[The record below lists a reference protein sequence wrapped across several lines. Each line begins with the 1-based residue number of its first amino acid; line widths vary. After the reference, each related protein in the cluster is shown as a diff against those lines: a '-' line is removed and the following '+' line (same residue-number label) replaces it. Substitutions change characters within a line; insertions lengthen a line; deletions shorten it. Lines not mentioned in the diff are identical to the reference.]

1 MKKSVLF
8 VLFALI
14 SVAGFSQITG
24 WNAKVGMNFSNYTG
38 DLDLNAKVGFKLGGG
53 FEYAFT
59 DTWSL
64 QPSLF
69 LTSKGAKKD
78 GNSINA
84 MYLELPVMAAARFN
98 VADNTNLVVNAG
110 PYFACGI
117 AGKTK
122 FDLGNDTERK
132 VDTFGDD
139 ALKRFDA
146 GLGVGVALEFGR
158 IIAGLDGQFGLVD
171 VEKVGNPKNM
181 TSLLSWDISSDKKTL
196 KIQKAVAEDNSR
208 RLFYFMI
215 EKVISFIGYTIGMYS
230 QFTIGFLLI

>member
-53 FEYAFT
+53 FEYAFD

-78 GNSINA
+78 GSSINA
-84 MYLELPVMAAARFN
+84 MYLELPVR
-98 VADNTNLVVNAG
+98 
-110 PYFACGI
+110 
-117 AGKTK
+117 
-122 FDLGNDTERK
+122 
-132 VDTFGDD
+132 
-139 ALKRFDA
+139 
-146 GLGVGVALEFGR
+146 
-158 IIAGLDGQFGLVD
+158 Q
-171 VEKVGNPKNM
+171 
-181 TSLLSWDISSDKKTL
+181 SLT
-196 KIQKAVAEDNSR
+196 
-208 RLFYFMI
+208 
-215 EKVISFIGYTIGMYS
+215 
-230 QFTIGFLLI
+230 

>member
-53 FEYAFT
+53 FEYAFN

-84 MYLELPVMAAARFN
+84 MYLELPVM
-98 VADNTNLVVNAG
+98 
-110 PYFACGI
+110 ACGI

-181 TSLLSWDISSDKKTL
+181 NFSI
-196 KIQKAVAEDNSR
+196 V
-208 RLFYFMI
+208 
-215 EKVISFIGYTIGMYS
+215 VGYK
-230 QFTIGFLLI
+230 F

>member
-1 MKKSVLF
+1 MEVCKEELCESNEIHEDLLKIVDETLPEETELYDLAELFKVFGDSTRIRILF

-38 DLDLNAKVGFKLGGG
+38 DLDMNAKVGFKLGGG
-53 FEYAFT
+53 FEYAFD

-69 LTSKGAKKD
+69 LTGKGAKKD
-78 GNSINA
+78 ALTVNA
-84 MYLELPVMAAARFN
+84 YYLELPIMGAARFN

-122 FDLGNDTERK
+122 IAGESVKTFSDDG
-132 VDTFGDD
+132 VDF
-139 ALKRFDA
+139 KRFDA

-171 VEKVGNPKNM
+171 VQKLGNPKNM
-181 TSLLSWDISSDKKTL
+181 NFSI
-196 KIQKAVAEDNSR
+196 V
-208 RLFYFMI
+208 
-215 EKVISFIGYTIGMYS
+215 VGYK
-230 QFTIGFLLI
+230 L

>member
-1 MKKSVLF
+1 MRQRYLF
-8 VLFALI
+8 PGLERHAAGATRCTAGLAGADHPEPVTGPLEGGADPKPGRGYGDAAGGTGRVHPRP
-14 SVAGFSQITG
+14 SGTGAGGGGAGFG
-24 WNAKVGMNFSNYTG
+24 
-38 DLDLNAKVGFKLGGG
+38 
-53 FEYAFT
+53 YAFN

-171 VEKVGNPKNM
+171 VQKFGNPKNM
-181 TSLLSWDISSDKKTL
+181 NFSI
-196 KIQKAVAEDNSR
+196 V
-208 RLFYFMI
+208 
-215 EKVISFIGYTIGMYS
+215 VGYK
-230 QFTIGFLLI
+230 F